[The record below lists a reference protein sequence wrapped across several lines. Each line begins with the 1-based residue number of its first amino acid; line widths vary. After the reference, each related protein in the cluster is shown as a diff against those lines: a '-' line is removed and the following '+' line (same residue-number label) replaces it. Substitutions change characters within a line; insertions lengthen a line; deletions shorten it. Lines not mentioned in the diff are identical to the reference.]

1 MQVRISVADQVM
13 ARYGNQLGALGA
25 GEAPRLMAMAL
36 NTEGNK
42 GRTRVR
48 RALMAQTGIKSHQL
62 TKAITTIKAGAG
74 RLQYTI
80 EAKGGETNVSMF
92 GLKVRWKKATAI
104 STRQRI
110 KVQEVT
116 ASPWNKTRT
125 FAGVFSIPKFG
136 KRVFKRTSDERFPLK
151 PVYGPN
157 LAREIVKAQSR
168 TQFETIAP
176 RVGIEVGRLLGLVLG
191 GSLKLG
197 TSRGFDR
204 G

>member
-1 MQVRISVADQVM
+1 MRVVIRADEHLAQ
-13 ARYGNQLGALGA
+13 YGNQLGALGA
-25 GEAPRLMAMAL
+25 GQAARLMAMAL
-36 NTEGNK
+36 NSEGNK

-48 RALMAQTGIKSHQL
+48 QALMAQTGIRSHQIG
-62 TKAITTIKAGAG
+62 KAMRTVKAGAG
-74 RLQYTI
+74 RLQYTL
-80 EAKGGETNVSMF
+80 EAHAGETNVSMF
-92 GLKVRWKKATAI
+92 GLKVQWRRVTAV
-104 STRQRI
+104 STRERMKLQW
-110 KVQEVT
+110 VS
-116 ASPWNKTRT
+116 ASPWNQGRE
-125 FAGVFSIPKFG
+125 FPGAFSIKRFG
-136 KRVFKRTSDERFPLK
+136 KRVFKRTSDVRFPLK

-176 RVGIEVGRLLGLVLG
+176 RVGVEVGRLLGLVLG